1 MGKDIAMIQR
11 IFAIFLLSLFLSSA
25 TAYAQPEPNDPLY
38 SEQWALQTVR
48 AVCAWEYTL
57 GSSDVTVA
65 VIDSGVDMGH
75 PDLVDRLRPDGADFI
90 DNDNDPSDQHGHGT
104 NVAGVVAATV
114 NNAEGIAGL
123 APGIAILPVR
133 VMNARG
139 FGPDQ
144 AIADGIR
151 YAADRGA
158 QVINLSLGATL
169 SVGVEEEAII
179 VSDAIRYA
187 QSQGSLV
194 VVAAGNDF
202 IDLPNAIVGDNPD
215 VLVVAATDDR
225 DLKAP
230 FSNFGEQVNIA
241 APGIFIL
248 STMPT
253 YEVFLTSDELP
264 PDERFEQNY
273 DYMSGT
279 SQAAPFVSALAA
291 LVFSANPDWNAQ
303 QVAQAI
309 RENAVDISNL
319 APSPDQQ
326 QLGDGRIDACASLGG
341 EVAGPNELPP
351 GAPSRSPGGSSTPAL
366 VIGTLSL
373 LLICLFVVVL
383 GMLVLVFRRVTR
395 KPQPAAVSGAPYT
408 PPPMAQPPVTPPSQ
422 TTPPSATGAGQPT
435 PWGTLVVVSGPT
447 PSQSFPLTGSE
458 IVIGRSADSTIALQH
473 DATMSRRHAIIRNNG
488 QAVTL
493 EDAMSTHGTYLNG
506 QRVTAPAPVRR
517 GDVMQVGQ
525 TSLRFD

>member
-1 MGKDIAMIQR
+1 MIQR
-11 IFAIFLLSLFLSSA
+11 IFAILLLPLLLTSA
-25 TAYAQPEPNDPLY
+25 TVHAQSEPNDPRY
-38 SEQWALQTVR
+38 SEQWALQTLR
-48 AVCAWEYTL
+48 ATCAWGYTI
-57 GSSDVTVA
+57 GRADVTVA

-75 PDLVDRLRPDGADFI
+75 PDLVDRLRTDGADFI

-104 NVAGVVAATV
+104 NVAGVVAATI
-114 NNAEGIAGL
+114 NNAEGITGL
-123 APGIAILPVR
+123 APGVAILPIR

-144 AIADGIR
+144 AIAEGIR
-151 YAADRGA
+151 YAADRGS

-169 SVGVEEEAII
+169 SIGAEEEAVI

-187 QSQGSLV
+187 QSQGALV

-230 FSNFGEQVNIA
+230 FSNFGEQISIA
-241 APGIFIL
+241 APGIYIL

-253 YEVFLTSDELP
+253 YEVYLTSDALP
-264 PDERFEQNY
+264 PDERFEPNY

-291 LVFSANPDWNAQ
+291 LVFSANPDWDAQ

-309 RENAVDISNL
+309 RANAVDVSNL
-319 APSPDQQ
+319 SDRPEQ
-326 QLGDGRIDACASLGG
+326 QLLGEGRIDPCASLGG
-341 EVAGPNELPP
+341 AAAGPDDLPP
-351 GAPSRSPGGSSTPAL
+351 PAAPSRSPGGSRTPAL
-366 VIGTLSL
+366 AVIGTVSL
-373 LLICLFVVVL
+373 MLICLFVIL
-383 GMLVLVFRRVTR
+383 FGMLVLVIRSVTR
-395 KPQPAAVSGAPYT
+395 KPQPAGVSAPVYT
-408 PPPMAQPPVTPPSQ
+408 PPLVVQPPIPSPAQTIPPPASATAQP
-422 TTPPSATGAGQPT
+422 A
-435 PWGTLVVVSGPT
+435 PWGTLVIVSGPT
-447 PSQSFPLTGSE
+447 PPQSFPLSGSE
-458 IVIGRSADSTIALQH
+458 IVIGRSHESTVALQN

-488 QAVTL
+488 QSVTL

-506 QRVTAPAPVRR
+506 QRVTAPVPVRR

>member
-1 MGKDIAMIQR
+1 MIQR
-11 IFAIFLLSLFLSSA
+11 IFVILLLPLFLVSA
-25 TAYAQPEPNDPLY
+25 TVSAQPEPNDPLY
-38 SEQWALQTVR
+38 SDQWALQTLR
-48 AVCAWEYTL
+48 ATCAWGYTL
-57 GSSDVTVA
+57 GSSEVTVA
-65 VIDSGVDMGH
+65 VIDSGVDLGH
-75 PDLVDRLRPDGADFI
+75 PDLVDRLRSDGADFI

-104 NVAGVVAATV
+104 NVAGVVAATI

-123 APGIAILPVR
+123 APGIAILPIR
-133 VMNARG
+133 VMDARG

-169 SVGVEEEAII
+169 SIGVEEESLI
-179 VSDAIRYA
+179 VSEAIRYA
-187 QSQGSLV
+187 QGQGALV

-215 VLVVAATDDR
+215 VLVVAATDER

-253 YEVFLTSDELP
+253 YEVYLTSDALP
-264 PDERFEQNY
+264 PDERFQQDY
-273 DYMSGT
+273 DFMSGT
-279 SQAAPFVSALAA
+279 SQATPFVSALAA
-291 LVFSANPDWNAQ
+291 LIFSANPDWDAQ
-303 QVAQAI
+303 QVAQSI
-309 RENAVDISNL
+309 RENAIDISNL
-319 APSPDQQ
+319 SPRPEQQ

-341 EVAGPNELPP
+341 EVAEPDELPP
-351 GAPSRSPGGSSTPAL
+351 GAPSRSSGGSSTPAL

-383 GMLVLVFRRVTR
+383 GILVLVFRRVTR
-395 KPQPAAVSGAPYT
+395 KPQPAAVSGVPYT
-408 PPPMAQPPVTPPSQ
+408 PPPVAQPPVTPPSQ
-422 TTPPSATGAGQPT
+422 TVPAAGGTAQPT
-435 PWGTLVVVSGPT
+435 PWGTLVVISGPT
-447 PSQSFPLTGSE
+447 PSQSFPLIGSE
-458 IVIGRSADSTIALQH
+458 VVIGRSPESTIVLQN
-473 DATMSRRHAIIRNNG
+473 DATMSRRHAVIRNNG

-506 QRVTAPAPVRR
+506 QRVTAPVSVRR

>member
-11 IFAIFLLSLFLSSA
+11 IFVLFLLSLFLTSA
-25 TAYAQPEPNDPLY
+25 TVYAQPEPNDPRY
-38 SEQWALQTVR
+38 SEQWALQTLR

-75 PDLVDRLRPDGADFI
+75 PDLVERLRSDGADFI

-104 NVAGVVAATV
+104 NVAGVVAATI

-123 APGIAILPVR
+123 APGIAILPIR

-169 SVGVEEEAII
+169 SIGAEEESVI

-253 YEVFLTSDELP
+253 YEVYLTSDALP
-264 PDERFEQNY
+264 PDERFQQDY

-279 SQAAPFVSALAA
+279 SQATPFVSALAA
-291 LVFSANPDWNAQ
+291 LIFSANPDWDAQ

-319 APSPDQQ
+319 SPRPEQQ

-341 EVAGPNELPP
+341 EVAGPDDLPPP

-366 VIGTLSL
+366 AVIGTVSL
-373 LLICLFVVVL
+373 MLICLFVVL
-383 GMLVLVFRRVTR
+383 FGMLVLVIRRVTR
-395 KPQPAAVSGAPYT
+395 KPQPAAVSGSAYT
-408 PPPMAQPPVTPPSQ
+408 PPPVVQPPVTPPSQ
-422 TTPPSATGAGQPT
+422 TASPAGTVQPT

-458 IVIGRSADSTIALQH
+458 IVIGRSPESTIVLKS
-473 DATMSRRHAIIRNNG
+473 DATMSRRHAIIRNDG
-488 QAVTL
+488 QSVTL

-506 QRVTAPAPVRR
+506 QRVTAPVPVRR
-517 GDVMQVGQ
+517 DDVMQVGQ